1 MKTIWLCY
9 CFPLYINRCEEQA
22 IWPPLPSPLAN
33 MTVILI
39 IWLYHSE
46 DFPLYTFLPWDLLFA
61 YIPIIDNKSHC
72 WVPSGFHW
80 CLVTSVFFQI
90 RGCNW
95 RHEEI
100 EVIAAAVTFKQFA
113 KFSSPVLFT
122 LMKIVDYNYR
132 MLEQNRSLKVIKS
145 KPLVFLREGMG
156 AKTLP
161 LIWLR
166 PQKLLVVRMELELTE
181 ICSARRVMFSL
192 HHRCS
197 VSRDQSYLE
206 RSHSINITDIIGCG
220 LTSMAIHQFGSW
232 IWSN

>member
-1 MKTIWLCY
+1 MTVSFWR
-9 CFPLYINRCEEQA
+9 F
-22 IWPPLPSPLAN
+22 PPLHFSPLRPF
-33 MTVILI
+33 VCI
-39 IWLYHSE
+39 
-46 DFPLYTFLPWDLLFA
+46 

-95 RHEEI
+95 HHEEI

-145 KPLVFLREGMG
+145 KPLVFLRKVWGPRHCLWFDWG
-156 AKTLP
+156 
-161 LIWLR
+161 
-166 PQKLLVVRMELELTE
+166 
-181 ICSARRVMFSL
+181 
-192 HHRCS
+192 HRSC
-197 VSRDQSYLE
+197 
-206 RSHSINITDIIGCG
+206 
-220 LTSMAIHQFGSW
+220 
-232 IWSN
+232 